1 MVVTGCNGLRYT
13 QRERSCAPEQLER
26 APTRSLAM
34 PSSPH
39 RNSLAPPP
47 SNQTSTSA
55 APSNTAS
62 TPRIRYQS
70 GHVLDHID
78 SYILRGEDMTH
89 SPGESRLPS
98 PVPSIRA
105 GADGE
110 RRGKREE
117 EEEER
122 TLTSG
127 SANGGAG
134 RDGLDDAAKGL
145 RSRKVSGVDEG
156 EKRRSNKEDSGGEQL
171 TDPATRQWKND
182 VVTFDSKDDPANP
195 KNWTFRRR
203 YFLVALLGMTTMC
216 STFASSIFSTATP
229 AVAAEF
235 GVSTEVATLGT
246 SLFLCGFILGPI
258 IFGPLS
264 EVYGRKTIFIGTFA
278 FICFSAGTATAKDL
292 QTIMLTRF
300 WAGVGASAAPSVVGG
315 ALADMFDARERATAV
330 VFYSLAIVA
339 GPTVSPVIGSAVT
352 YLVVILSSFVGLI
365 SVVVVP
371 ETFASVILTRKAKKL
386 RFETKRWALHSK
398 HEENDFSLKHFAEK
412 TLTRPIL
419 MLVKEPTVTA
429 ICTYNFFTCALF
441 GASGTLYLLFSSVPI
456 IFEEGHGWTPVQSS
470 LTFLAV
476 LVGTL
481 IAAFINYLYS
491 RFVFARHIDKH
502 GSAPPEM
509 RLGPMMVGG
518 IVFPVGFFLL
528 GWAPVAGKIVGL
540 AFVGVAF
547 LLIFQAGVNYLIDA
561 YLQYSASAIAANTF
575 LRSIFASA
583 LPLIAMPLFHNLGVG
598 FACTLL
604 GCIAAVLGVV
614 PFAFYRSS
622 SSIRSSLRYYGPQ
635 LRGMSSFAKAG

>member
-1 MVVTGCNGLRYT
+1 
-13 QRERSCAPEQLER
+13 
-26 APTRSLAM
+26 M
-34 PSSPH
+34 PSSPR

-47 SNQTSTSA
+47 SNPTSTSA
-55 APSNTAS
+55 APSNTANTS
-62 TPRIRYQS
+62 RTRYQS
-70 GHVLDHID
+70 GHVLDHVD

-98 PVPSIRA
+98 HVPSIPGGGGDDSA
-105 GADGE
+105 
-110 RRGKREE
+110 RRQDEA
-117 EEEER
+117 EER

-127 SANGGAG
+127 SGDGSAQ
-134 RDGLDDAAKGL
+134 RDGLDDAEKGL
-145 RSRKVSGVDEG
+145 RSRKGAGAEEG
-156 EKRRSNKEDSGGEQL
+156 EKRRSSNEDSGGEQSM
-171 TDPATRQWKND
+171 DPATRQWKND

-216 STFASSIFSTATP
+216 STFASSIFSAATP

-300 WAGVGASAAPSVVGG
+300 WAGVGASAAPSAVGG
-315 ALADMFDARERATAV
+315 ALADLFNARERATAV
-330 VFYSLAIVA
+330 VFYRRPVSLSLLCSIGLPYPCTGLAIVA
-339 GPTVSPVIGSAVT
+339 GPTVAPVIGSAVT
-352 YLVVILSSFVGLI
+352 VSYLGWRWTEYLVVILSSFVGLI

-371 ETFASVILTRKAKKL
+371 ETFAPVILTRKAKKL
-386 RFETKRWALHSK
+386 RFDTKRWALHSK

-419 MLVKEPTVTA
+419 MLVKEPMVTA
-429 ICTYNFFTCALF
+429 ICTYNSFTY
-441 GASGTLYLLFSSVPI
+441 GTLYLLFSSVPI
-456 IFEEGHGWTPVQSS
+456 IFEEGHGWTPVQTS

-509 RLGPMMVGG
+509 RLGPMMIGG

-547 LLIFQAGVNYLIDA
+547 LLIFQAGINVLIDA
-561 YLQYSASAIAANTF
+561 YVQYSASAVAANTF
-575 LRSIFASA
+575 LRSIFAAA
-583 LPLIAMPLFHNLGVG
+583 LPLVAMPLFHNLGVD

-604 GCIAAVLGVV
+604 GCIAAALGFV
-614 PFAFYRSS
+614 PFALYR
-622 SSIRSSLRYYGPQ
+622 YGPQ

>member
-1 MVVTGCNGLRYT
+1 MT
-13 QRERSCAPEQLER
+13 
-26 APTRSLAM
+26 
-34 PSSPH
+34 PSSR
-39 RNSLAPPP
+39 RNSLASPT
-47 SNQTSTSA
+47 SNPISTSTA
-55 APSNTAS
+55 FANTPS
-62 TPRIRYQS
+62 TPRTRYQS
-70 GHVLDHID
+70 GHVIDHLD
-78 SYILRGEDMTH
+78 SYILRGEDSTH

-98 PVPSIRA
+98 PVPSIR
-105 GADGE
+105 GGE
-110 RRGKREE
+110 RRDDMGRREE
-117 EEEER
+117 DEEER
-122 TLTSG
+122 TLASG
-127 SANGGAG
+127 SGNGGAG
-134 RDGLDDAAKGL
+134 RDGLDDAEKGL
-145 RSRKVSGVDEG
+145 RSRDGAGADVG
-156 EKRRSNKEDSGGEQL
+156 EKRRSEERGDGEQSL
-171 TDPATRQWKND
+171 DPATRKWKND

-203 YFLVALLGMTTMC
+203 YFLVALLGLTTMC

-229 AVAAEF
+229 AVAAQF

-300 WAGVGASAAPSVVGG
+300 WAGVGASAAPSVVG
-315 ALADMFDARERATAV
+315 
-330 VFYSLAIVA
+330 LAIVA

-352 YLVVILSSFVGLI
+352 VSHLGWRWTEYLVVILSSFVGLI

-371 ETFASVILTRKAKKL
+371 ETFAPVILTRKAKKL

-412 TLTRPIL
+412 TLTRPIV
-419 MLVKEPTVTA
+419 MLLKEPMVTA
-429 ICTYNFFTCALF
+429 ICTYNSFTY
-441 GASGTLYLLFSSVPI
+441 GTLYLLFSSVPI
-456 IFEEGHGWTPVQSS
+456 IFEEGHGWTPIQSS

-481 IAAFINYLYS
+481 IAAFLNYLYS
-491 RFVFARHIDKH
+491 RFVFARHIDRH

-509 RLGPMMVGG
+509 RLGPMMLGG

-547 LLIFQAGVNYLIDA
+547 LLIFQAGINYLIDA
-561 YLQYSASAIAANTF
+561 YLQYSASAVAANTF

-583 LPLIAMPLFHNLGVG
+583 LPLVAMPLFHNLGVG

-614 PFAFYRSS
+614 PFVFYR
-622 SSIRSSLRYYGPQ
+622 YGPK
-635 LRGMSSFAKAG
+635 LRGMSSFAKAD

>member
-1 MVVTGCNGLRYT
+1 
-13 QRERSCAPEQLER
+13 
-26 APTRSLAM
+26 M

-315 ALADMFDARERATAV
+315 ALADMSRNRRWSDRLARYR
-330 VFYSLAIVA
+330 FRRYRL
-339 GPTVSPVIGSAVT
+339 VSGWRWT
-352 YLVVILSSFVGLI
+352 EYLVVILSSFVGLI

-429 ICTYNFFTCALF
+429 ICTYNFFT
-441 GASGTLYLLFSSVPI
+441 S
-456 IFEEGHGWTPVQSS
+456 
-470 LTFLAV
+470 
-476 LVGTL
+476 
-481 IAAFINYLYS
+481 FINYLYS

-614 PFAFYRSS
+614 PFAFYH
-622 SSIRSSLRYYGPQ
+622 YGPQ

>member
-1 MVVTGCNGLRYT
+1 
-13 QRERSCAPEQLER
+13 
-26 APTRSLAM
+26 M

-352 YLVVILSSFVGLI
+352 VSYLAGDGLNT
-365 SVVVVP
+365 S
-371 ETFASVILTRKAKKL
+371 
-386 RFETKRWALHSK
+386 SK

-429 ICTYNFFTCALF
+429 ICTYNFFTW
-441 GASGTLYLLFSSVPI
+441 
-456 IFEEGHGWTPVQSS
+456 HGWTPVQSS

-614 PFAFYRSS
+614 PFAFYH
-622 SSIRSSLRYYGPQ
+622 YGPQ

>member
-1 MVVTGCNGLRYT
+1 
-13 QRERSCAPEQLER
+13 
-26 APTRSLAM
+26 M

-352 YLVVILSSFVGLI
+352 VSYLAGDGLKCYLVVILSSFVGLI

-429 ICTYNFFTCALF
+429 ICTYNFFT
-441 GASGTLYLLFSSVPI
+441 S
-456 IFEEGHGWTPVQSS
+456 
-470 LTFLAV
+470 
-476 LVGTL
+476 
-481 IAAFINYLYS
+481 FINYLYS

-614 PFAFYRSS
+614 PFAFYH
-622 SSIRSSLRYYGPQ
+622 YGPQ

>member
-1 MVVTGCNGLRYT
+1 
-13 QRERSCAPEQLER
+13 
-26 APTRSLAM
+26 M
-34 PSSPH
+34 PPSPR
-39 RNSLAPPP
+39 RNSLASPP
-47 SNQTSTSA
+47 SNPTSTST
-55 APSNTAS
+55 APRTNPDN
-62 TPRIRYQS
+62 PRTRYQS

-78 SYILRGEDMTH
+78 SYVLRGEDTTH

-98 PVPSIRA
+98 PPPSIRC
-105 GADGE
+105 GGGDGPG
-110 RRGKREE
+110 RREE
-117 EEEER
+117 EAEER

-127 SANGGAG
+127 SGNGGAG
-134 RDGLDDAAKGL
+134 RDGLDDAEKGL
-145 RSRKVSGVDEG
+145 RSRKGAGVEDG
-156 EKRRSNKEDSGGEQL
+156 EKRRSSKEGGGGEPSR
-171 TDPATRQWKND
+171 DPVTRQWKND

-315 ALADMFDARERATAV
+315 ALADLFEARERATAV

-352 YLVVILSSFVGLI
+352 VSYLGWRWTEYLVVILSSFVGLI
-365 SVVVVP
+365 SVIVVP
-371 ETFASVILTRKAKKL
+371 ETFAPVILTRKAKKL

-419 MLVKEPTVTA
+419 MLVKEPMVTA
-429 ICTYNFFTCALF
+429 ICTYNSFTY
-441 GASGTLYLLFSSVPI
+441 GTLYLLFSSVPI
-456 IFEEGHGWTPVQSS
+456 IFEEGHGWTAIQSS
-470 LTFLAV
+470 MTFLAV

-547 LLIFQAGVNYLIDA
+547 LLIFQAGINLLIDA
-561 YLQYSASAIAANTF
+561 YVQYSASAVAANTF
-575 LRSIFASA
+575 LRSIFAAA
-583 LPLIAMPLFHNLGVG
+583 LPLVAMPLFHNLGVN

-604 GCIAAVLGVV
+604 GCIAAALGFV
-614 PFAFYRSS
+614 PFALYR
-622 SSIRSSLRYYGPQ
+622 YGPK

>member
-1 MVVTGCNGLRYT
+1 
-13 QRERSCAPEQLER
+13 
-26 APTRSLAM
+26 M

-330 VFYSLAIVA
+330 VFYSEW
-339 GPTVSPVIGSAVT
+339 TE

-419 MLVKEPTVTA
+419 MLVKEPTGWELRLTS
-429 ICTYNFFTCALF
+429 LF

-614 PFAFYRSS
+614 PFAFYH
-622 SSIRSSLRYYGPQ
+622 YGPQ